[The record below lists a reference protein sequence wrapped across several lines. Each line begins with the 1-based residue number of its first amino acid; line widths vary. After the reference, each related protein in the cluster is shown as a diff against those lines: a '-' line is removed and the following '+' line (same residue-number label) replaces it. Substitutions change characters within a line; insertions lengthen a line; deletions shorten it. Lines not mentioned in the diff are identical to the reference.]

1 MRASA
6 RRAIGYCGVVL
17 GLLQTIGP
25 YQIIKPL
32 SKGGMALVYEA
43 RKTTLEGVSLR
54 VAIKLILPEHAES
67 ETFKDLFINEARLG
81 SSMEHQNLV
90 RILDFNCE
98 KQGDK
103 ERYYLVME
111 YVEGL
116 NLRKVLARCERH
128 DVSIPVTVLAEIGRQ
143 ACEGLHFA
151 HLANDVN
158 GQALHLVH
166 RDIKPSNIM
175 LTPHGGVKIL
185 DFGISKG
192 RLREERRGSVKGTW
206 GYMAPEQA
214 TGQGVRPVTDVFGLA
229 IVLYELAA
237 RRPMFRDRSRD
248 EIKRLLRDDHAARLA
263 ATLDP
268 EYRTLIP
275 VLVRALQ
282 RDPKGRFDGAGEFGK
297 ALAAIAGDPISAA
310 NELSTFHRRVRALD
324 PKGRST
330 GAPKRM
336 LEPEDGDGRQGNEG
350 RREGFWASV
359 LVGAAL
365 VGLLGYGV
373 LQLGRTAF
381 VELGWFQPVTEQAE
395 AQAPPSKAVT
405 VAVVRDEDAPV
416 EEIPLWDEPAGP
428 AADAQTATP
437 TEELSGGELSLGGT
451 PESEVWLNGQ
461 YEGKT
466 PLRKRLPVG
475 EYEVVLSAA
484 DGRMKRFSV
493 VIKEGRRVSKT
504 WDFERQ
510 KWR

>member
-1 MRASA
+1 MLQQ
-6 RRAIGYCGVVL
+6 IGR
-17 GLLQTIGP
+17 

-43 RKTTLEGVSLR
+43 RKMTLEGVSPR
-54 VAIKLILPEHAES
+54 VAIKLILPEHQES
-67 ETFKDLFINEARLG
+67 ETFRDLFINEARLG

-98 KQGDK
+98 ED
-103 ERYYLVME
+103 RYYLVME

-128 DVSIPVTVLAEIGRQ
+128 EVMIPMPVLAEIGRQ

-151 HLANDVN
+151 HLAKDVN
-158 GQALHLVH
+158 GQPLHLVH

-175 LTPHGGVKIL
+175 LTPYAGVKIL

-214 TGQGVRPVTDVFGLA
+214 TGLGVRPVTDVFGLA

-248 EIKRLLRDDHAARLA
+248 EIKRLLKDDHAARLA

-268 EYRTLIP
+268 EYRMLIP

-282 RDPKGRFDGAGEFGK
+282 RDPRGRFEGADGFGR
-297 ALAAIAGDPISAA
+297 ALAALSGDQLSAA
-310 NELSTFHRRVRALD
+310 EHLRSFHRRVKALD
-324 PKGRST
+324 PKGRASD
-330 GAPKRM
+330 APKRM
-336 LEPEDGDGRQGNEG
+336 HVPEDAELIERGKDDAGTPL
-350 RREGFWASV
+350 WVSV
-359 LVGAAL
+359 IMGAGM
-365 VGLLGYGV
+365 VGLLCFGV
-373 LQLGRTAF
+373 LQLGRATL
-381 VELGWFQPVTEQAE
+381 VELGWFQSVPIEE
-395 AQAPPSKAVT
+395 PSASEPLPSVT
-405 VAVVRDEDAPV
+405 VAVVRDEADVA
-416 EEIPLWDEPAGP
+416 EELTLWEEPAGP
-428 AADAQTATP
+428 AADGTKAAASTDAI
-437 TEELSGGELSLGGT
+437 GGEVLLGGT
-451 PESEVWLNGQ
+451 PQSEVWLNGQ
-461 YEGKT
+461 YEGRT
-466 PLRKRLPVG
+466 PLRKNVPVG
-475 EYEVVLSAA
+475 EYDVVLSAA

-493 VIKEGRRVSKT
+493 VVREGRLVSKT
-504 WDFERQ
+504 WDFEHQ